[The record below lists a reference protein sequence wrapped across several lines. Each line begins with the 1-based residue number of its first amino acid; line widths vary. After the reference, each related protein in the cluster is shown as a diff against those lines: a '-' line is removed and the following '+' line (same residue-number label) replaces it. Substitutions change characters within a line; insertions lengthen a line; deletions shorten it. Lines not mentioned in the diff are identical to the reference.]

1 MRHRIRLF
9 LLAAVV
15 TSLAVLV
22 YKAVQTVSLQ
32 KILEIEKTPIK
43 LLDSLPE
50 AALKVKDFHRTK
62 VEGGRKVWEVAGEE
76 ARYLKAEREAVIK
89 KPRFVFYHKN
99 GETLEVRGNEGHLFL
114 TDQDIEKIQLQGG
127 IQVNYS
133 GFVLRAHE
141 VSYLKSGERVTSPG
155 KVTLTGRGM
164 ELEGEG
170 MEISLPEERILLR
183 RNVRTKVEPEQLEG
197 KRGVFDGGRE
207 KGL

>member
-9 LLAAVV
+9 LLAAVL
-15 TSLAVLV
+15 TSLTVLV

-32 KILEIEKTPIK
+32 KIIEIEKNPIK

-50 AALKVKDFHRTK
+50 AALQVKDFHRTK

-89 KPRFVFYHKN
+89 MPRFVFYHKN
-99 GETLEVRGNEGHLFL
+99 GETLNVRGNEGYLFL
-114 TDQDIEKIQLQGG
+114 TDQDVEKIQLQGD

-133 GFVLRAHE
+133 GFVLRTHE
-141 VSYLKSGERVTSPG
+141 VSYLKSRDRVISPG
-155 KVTLTGRGM
+155 KVTLTGDGI
-164 ELEGEG
+164 EVEGVG
-170 MEISLPEERILLR
+170 MEISLTEERIRLR
-183 RNVRTKVEPEQLEG
+183 QKVRTKVEPEQLEG
-197 KRGVFDGGRE
+197 KRGAFDGGRE